1 MNRPS
6 ARRVRTRLKT
16 HHLQV
21 VAALHDSHSVTKA
34 AEALSVSRAALSKTL
49 VTLEEMLGGRLYER
63 TALGMKPTPLGDAL
77 ARHARLVLA
86 DLLAAEDEVFDILK
100 RHSERIS
107 LGAFFSTM
115 PLLVPSALARLM
127 RERPS
132 CLVTVVEG
140 DMPDLIDGLM
150 RGVFDLV
157 VGRIVAEYVSAP
169 IEAMPLYEEGIFAVC
184 RVGHK
189 LAGRRRVSWR
199 EAVMFPW
206 ILPPRESP
214 VHETLRGQLRADATE
229 APAAILEGLST
240 PLTLGLVV
248 RSDSIGL
255 LPERIARQEQERQT
269 IAILPLVM
277 PRLPAPVGIAW
288 RGDKAQSPLA
298 VALIAALR
306 DCAAQSLPDA
316 SEATLGTR

>member
-1 MNRPS
+1 MIRPPAKRS
-6 ARRVRTRLKT
+6 RMRLKT

-21 VAALHDSHSVTKA
+21 VAALHESHSVTKA
-34 AEALSVSRAALSKTL
+34 ADELSVSRAALSKTL
-49 VTLEEMLGGRLYER
+49 VSLEEMLGGRLYER

-77 ARHARLVLA
+77 ARHANLVLA
-86 DLLAAEDEVFDILK
+86 NLRAAEGELFDLLR

-115 PLLVPSALARLM
+115 PLLVPSALARLV
-127 RERPS
+127 RERPN
-132 CLVTVVEG
+132 CLVTVREDG
-140 DMPDLIDGLM
+140 MPDLIDGLM
-150 RGVFDLV
+150 RGDFELI
-157 VGRIVAEYVSAP
+157 VGRMLAEHLAAP

-184 RVGHK
+184 RLGHK

-199 EAVMFPW
+199 EAVTFPW
-206 ILPPRESP
+206 ILPPHESP
-214 VHETLRGQLRADATE
+214 VHEILRAELRAAGAE
-229 APAAILEGLST
+229 APAAIVEGLST

-269 IAILPLVM
+269 IVILPLAM
-277 PRLPAPVGIAW
+277 QRLPAPVGIAW

-298 VALIAALR
+298 VALIAALQG
-306 DCAAQSLPDA
+306 CAAQSLDN
-316 SEATLGTR
+316 L